1 MFWHAGVKPNLW
13 LATSPA
19 KRATEILYLI
29 YSPFWMVWALCIVVP
44 FRLYEVGGPDS
55 LLSSSALHWK
65 ESKLTDSIPAQLP
78 AERRQCRIHGH
89 LCVCSSALH
98 PAALAA

>member
-1 MFWHAGVKPNLW
+1 MTEACHLWHAGVKPNLW

-44 FRLYEVGGPDS
+44 FRLYEVGRP
-55 LLSSSALHWK
+55 
-65 ESKLTDSIPAQLP
+65 
-78 AERRQCRIHGH
+78 
-89 LCVCSSALH
+89 
-98 PAALAA
+98 

>member
-1 MFWHAGVKPNLW
+1 MTEACHLWHAGVKPNLW

-44 FRLYEVGGPDS
+44 FRLYEVGR
-55 LLSSSALHWK
+55 
-65 ESKLTDSIPAQLP
+65 T
-78 AERRQCRIHGH
+78 
-89 LCVCSSALH
+89 
-98 PAALAA
+98 